1 MAQSSRRHS
10 CNDSRCCQ
18 IAQTFAIWGK
28 RGVFGKLWYQCPQ
41 TVVANA
47 KKRKQ
52 QAQRKARAKYSAL
65 AISPLMK
72 AKVKVSR
79 RDSHELLTLI

>member
-1 MAQSSRRHS
+1 MS
-10 CNDSRCCQ
+10 SRCCQ
-18 IAQTFAIWGK
+18 IAQTVAIWGN
-28 RGVFGKLWYQCPQ
+28 RGMFGKLWYQCPQ

-72 AKVKVSR
+72 AKVKVSHV
-79 RDSHELLTLI
+79 DSHELLTLIRYVVSRCAQR

>member
-1 MAQSSRRHS
+1 MS
-10 CNDSRCCQ
+10 SRCCQ
-18 IAQTFAIWGK
+18 IAQTVAIWGK
-28 RGVFGKLWYQCPQ
+28 RGMFGKLWYQCPQ

-72 AKVKVSR
+72 AKAKVSR
-79 RDSHELLTLI
+79 RDSHEIELLTLI